1 MANAIFTFTTGIP
14 VVWEVDIQRVP
25 AHAGGAMN
33 HSKRLLFGALSS
45 LLLAVGFVR
54 AADRFDPVTND
65 LTSKAGQQL
74 YGSPDCTQLCDEV
87 SASPDCTQLCDE
99 VSD

>member
-1 MANAIFTFTTGIP
+1 MANTFFTITTGIP
-14 VVWEVDIQRVP
+14 VVWRVDIWRASRHVRE
-25 AHAGGAMN
+25 AMN

-74 YGSPDCTQLCDEV
+74 YGTPDCTQLCDEV
-87 SASPDCTQLCDE
+87 SATPDCTQLCDE